1 MIMMY
6 RKGSHSIF
14 DLKYHIIWCTKY
26 RYRVLTKEVAQR
38 TREIIREICASNY
51 VDILS
56 GNVSPDNIHILVSVP
71 PSISISK
78 LMQYIKGKSGRKF
91 LQEFEQ
97 LKKDTGD
104 SMFGQEY
111 ILRLQLA
118 ILTTSKF
125 KSILKIK
132 VCIIKKMI
140 FQFQMIDI
148 LLRLKS
154 ALQAYIQATCFSGS

>member
-56 GNVSPDNIHILVSVP
+56 GNVSPDHIHILVSVP
-71 PSISISK
+71 QSISISK
-78 LMQYIKGKSGRKF
+78 LMQYIKGKSGRKL

-97 LKKDTGD
+97 LKKRYWGQHVWSRGYFAVTVGNINDKQV
-104 SMFGQEY
+104 QEY
-111 ILRLQLA
+111 IENQSLHN
-118 ILTTSKF
+118 KE
-125 KSILKIK
+125 
-132 VCIIKKMI
+132 
-140 FQFQMIDI
+140 DD
-148 LLRLKS
+148 
-154 ALQAYIQATCFSGS
+154 FSVSDD

>member
-1 MIMMY
+1 MIMMH

-14 DLKYHIIWCTKY
+14 NLKYHIIWCTKY

-56 GNVSPDNIHILVSVP
+56 GNVGPDHIHILVSVP

-78 LMQYIKGKSGRKF
+78 LMQYIKGKCGRKL

-97 LKKDTGD
+97 LKKRYWRQHVWSRGYFAVTVGNLNDKQV
-104 SMFGQEY
+104 QEY
-111 ILRLQLA
+111 IENQSLHN
-118 ILTTSKF
+118 KE
-125 KSILKIK
+125 
-132 VCIIKKMI
+132 
-140 FQFQMIDI
+140 DD
-148 LLRLKS
+148 
-154 ALQAYIQATCFSGS
+154 FSVSDD

>member
-56 GNVSPDNIHILVSVP
+56 GNVSPDHIHILVSVP

-78 LMQYIKGKSGRKF
+78 LMQYIKGKSGRKL

-97 LKKDTGD
+97 LKKRYWG
-104 SMFGQEY
+104 EHV
-111 ILRLQLA
+111 L
-118 ILTTSKF
+118 
-125 KSILKIK
+125 
-132 VCIIKKMI
+132 VKMI
-140 FQFQMIDI
+140 FCGYSWQ
-148 LLRLKS
+148 S
-154 ALQAYIQATCFSGS
+154 

>member
-38 TREIIREICASNY
+38 TREIIRDICASNY

-56 GNVSPDNIHILVSVP
+56 GNVSPDHIHILVSVP

-78 LMQYIKGKSGRKF
+78 LMQYIKGKSGRKL

-97 LKKDTGD
+97 LKKRYWGQHVWSRGCFAVTVGNLNDKQV
-104 SMFGQEY
+104 QEY
-111 ILRLQLA
+111 IENQSLHN
-118 ILTTSKF
+118 KE
-125 KSILKIK
+125 
-132 VCIIKKMI
+132 
-140 FQFQMIDI
+140 DD
-148 LLRLKS
+148 
-154 ALQAYIQATCFSGS
+154 FSVSDD

>member
-38 TREIIREICASNY
+38 TREICASNY

-56 GNVSPDNIHILVSVP
+56 GNVSPDHIHILVSVP

-78 LMQYIKGKSGRKF
+78 LMQYIKGKSGRKL

-97 LKKDTGD
+97 LKKRYWGQHVWSRGYFAVTVGNLNDKQV
-104 SMFGQEY
+104 QEY
-111 ILRLQLA
+111 IENQSLHN
-118 ILTTSKF
+118 KE
-125 KSILKIK
+125 
-132 VCIIKKMI
+132 
-140 FQFQMIDI
+140 DD
-148 LLRLKS
+148 
-154 ALQAYIQATCFSGS
+154 FSVSDD